1 MRVRFHGVTQSQEIA
16 LRFRILIAVLKIPIV
31 MTETPALLILV
42 NRAAVYIWETTTV
55 VMGTVFVRQ

>member
-1 MRVRFHGVTQSQEIA
+1 MTQSQGIA

-42 NRAAVYIWETTTV
+42 NRGAVYIWEPRTV
-55 VMGTVFVRQ
+55 VMGTVFVHQ